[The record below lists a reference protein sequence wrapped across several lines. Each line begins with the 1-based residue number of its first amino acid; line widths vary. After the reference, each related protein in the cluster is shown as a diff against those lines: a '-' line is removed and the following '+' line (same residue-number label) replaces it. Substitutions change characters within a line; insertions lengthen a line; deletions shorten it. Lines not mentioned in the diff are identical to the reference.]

1 MKEADILK
9 QFFQDQLGDGYSV
22 GAFRNA
28 VPDYAPSKEVLRV
41 IQATDEIIAK
51 MIADKTVRGVLRTS
65 QSDYIGLSDVFGA
78 SFSWS
83 LELAAPIDKN
93 VDDDLERIRQNFTEK
108 IIPIA
113 YKSETP
119 NYELLLTFA
128 MPAKF
133 ASATI
138 NGTEYIQ
145 VVWGGRA
152 TLVQNS
158 VLANGYSFYIDGA
171 RIPGVLSLSNGYTP
185 QGENYTTER
194 AFHQR
199 TALQTFTNAVGLSI
213 HATKNNAIIQRMVA
227 AAAVG
232 DINGFRF
239 AIKQNGETVADWSE
253 ALFNQ
258 VGVAGSLGSYVLL
271 DVQILRS

>member
-93 VDDDLERIRQNFTEK
+93 VDDDIERIRAAFTEK
-108 IIPIA
+108 TVPVE
-113 YKSETP
+113 YKSER
-119 NYELLLTFA
+119 YELLLTFA

-158 VLANGYSFYIDGA
+158 VLANGFAFYIDGVY
-171 RIPGVLSLSNGYTP
+171 IPGVLSLSNGYTS